1 MSRRTAFIAD
11 RVREIIAGLHAEGLL
26 PCHSTGYREGA
37 TFIPLDV
44 TPVTAGKI
52 AAALCSRAPRPTE
65 WKQPE
70 KASL

>member
-11 RVREIIAGLHAEGLL
+11 RVREIITGLHADGLL
-26 PCHSTGYREGA
+26 PRHSTGYREGDA
-37 TFIPLDV
+37 FIPLDV

-65 WKQPE
+65 WKTE
-70 KASL
+70 KASS